1 MCYFIVTE
9 IPIPGDMMRYQETQ
23 PQPESNKVA
32 SILGIVNFLLFIVIV
47 VSFNYLVIDFLF

>member
-1 MCYFIVTE
+1 
-9 IPIPGDMMRYQETQ
+9 MRYQETQ

-32 SILGIVNFLLFIVIV
+32 SILGIVNFILISVIV